1 MDNIKNTTIMSSSC
15 TNFEDKLNEAL
26 KQGKSLVQIKEL
38 LKNQNTSQDNQ
49 FLNKTNQI
57 NKEDHVKEQISKMD
71 IV

>member
-1 MDNIKNTTIMSSSC
+1 MDNIENTTIMSSSC
-15 TNFEDKLNEAL
+15 SNFEDKLNEAL

-57 NKEDHVKEQISKMD
+57 NKEDHVKKQISKMD

>member
-1 MDNIKNTTIMSSSC
+1 MSSSC
-15 TNFEDKLNEAL
+15 SNFEEKLNEAL

-57 NKEDHVKEQISKMD
+57 NKEDHIKEQISKMD